1 MDADDQMVEGVMEEV
16 TGKEADRHVERL
28 ELEKDECLETIFCEG
43 DCRNISQLSCKTST
57 DVWSRGENIQNRD
70 RNITT
75 SSARQVD
82 RGENVS
88 ECVQTVHCAGNCAD
102 RLHTTIPEVGKGG

>member
-1 MDADDQMVEGVMEEV
+1 MPDLHDLHGTHVWKRVEKDPRVGTEEMDADDQMVEGVVEEA

-57 DVWSRGENIQNRD
+57 DVWSLVMLNYI
-70 RNITT
+70 
-75 SSARQVD
+75 
-82 RGENVS
+82 
-88 ECVQTVHCAGNCAD
+88 
-102 RLHTTIPEVGKGG
+102 